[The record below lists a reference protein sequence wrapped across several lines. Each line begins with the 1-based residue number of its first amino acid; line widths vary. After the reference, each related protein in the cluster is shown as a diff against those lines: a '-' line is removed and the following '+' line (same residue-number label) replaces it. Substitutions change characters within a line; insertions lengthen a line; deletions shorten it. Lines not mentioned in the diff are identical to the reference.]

1 MVRRVELRAEGG
13 EEADRAAAHAAV
25 QLQSVVV
32 GDSVF
37 PVSSALAQLAWCR
50 VACRPG

>member
-25 QLQSVVV
+25 QCSRSRWWSVIRCFQ
-32 GDSVF
+32 F
-37 PVSSALAQLAWCR
+37 PVHLRS
-50 VACRPG
+50 